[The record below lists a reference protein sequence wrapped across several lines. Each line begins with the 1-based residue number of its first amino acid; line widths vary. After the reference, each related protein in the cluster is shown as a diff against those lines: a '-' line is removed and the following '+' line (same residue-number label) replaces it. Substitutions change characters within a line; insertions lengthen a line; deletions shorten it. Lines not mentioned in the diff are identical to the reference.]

1 MLNKFFKKK
10 PKNGETKP
18 EVNTMTHIKSIGKQV
33 VAAPATMTS
42 ANLAT
47 VLGAGAGFIFAGP
60 IGALVIGGV
69 AAVGSG
75 FSKKS
80 KRKLM
85 DPETVAKLENW
96 SKDGHYRK
104 YHREELLKAIK
115 NNDKESID
123 YHRHHMIRWQNRM
136 MDNLLQAGMLNTEI
150 VYYDDNGNEVKAPDV
165 DQFRRIMPLDKY
177 Y

>member
-1 MLNKFFKKK
+1 MLNKIFKKK
-10 PKNGETKP
+10 PKNDETKP
-18 EVNTMTHIKSIGKQV
+18 EVDTMTHMKSFGKQV
-33 VAAPATMTS
+33 LTVPAQMTS
-42 ANLAT
+42 ADLAT
-47 VLGAGAGFIFAGP
+47 VLGAGAGFILGGP
-60 IGALVIGGV
+60 IGALVVGGA
-69 AAVGSG
+69 AAVGSR

-85 DPETVAKLENW
+85 DPETAAKLENW

-104 YHREELLKAIK
+104 FHREELLKAIK
-115 NNDKESID
+115 NKDEKSIN

-165 DQFRRIMPLDKY
+165 DQFRRIINLDKY
-177 Y
+177 

>member
-1 MLNKFFKKK
+1 MLNKIFKKK
-10 PKNGETKP
+10 PKNNETKP
-18 EVNTMTHIKSIGKQV
+18 EVDTITHIKSFGKQV
-33 VAAPATMTS
+33 IATPAFMDKGD
-42 ANLAT
+42 LVT
-47 VLGAGAGFIFAGP
+47 VLGTGVGFILAGP
-60 IGALVIGGV
+60 IGALVVGGA

-80 KRKLM
+80 KRKLI
-85 DPETVAKLENW
+85 DPETAAKLENW

-104 YHREELLKAIK
+104 FHREELLKAIK
-115 NNDKESID
+115 NKDEKSIN

-165 DQFRRIMPLDKY
+165 DQFRRIINSDKY
-177 Y
+177 